1 MLTVSGLVVLGGIG
15 FPILENFM
23 RVIGFYLKNI
33 IKKIVHHEVKL
44 RRSPHLWNLNS
55 MIVLRTTALLL
66 VVGTLGF
73 AIFEWNNFQGSTLD
87 RLVMSFFMSVNPRT
101 SGFGVT
107 NIGELCMPSL
117 VLITFLMWIG
127 GASQSTAG
135 GIKVNTIAV
144 AVINLWAVI
153 RERRK
158 VEVFGRELNQAS
170 VNRANAT
177 ILMSILVLGVAV
189 FVLTILEPQMGLKEL
204 FYEAMAALTTVGL
217 GFGVTD
223 QLGMASRIVVAILMF
238 VGRIGLITL
247 ILGVVKREDELDYD
261 FPKDDVIIT

>member
-1 MLTVSGLVVLGGIG
+1 LGGIG
-15 FPILENFM
+15 FPILENFL
-23 RVIGFYLKNI
+23 RVVGFYLKNI
-33 IKKIVHHEVKL
+33 VKKVLNGNHEM

-55 MIVLRTTALLL
+55 KIVLRTTALLL
-66 VVGTLGF
+66 LLGTAGF
-73 AIFEWNNFQGSTLD
+73 AVFEWDNFQGSTLD